1 MTRSVL
7 LIICLA
13 AGPAWAAGELS
24 PADAQDEQSATPE
37 AAPVVEISGEQNAM
51 PEAAPVVE
59 ASETQGA
66 PPEAVPVGE
75 VARASFTS
83 QIVERE
89 PVDSIERL
97 SADQP
102 QILFFTE
109 LSGLAGQT
117 VTHRWE
123 HGGEVMAEVP
133 FEVGAD
139 RWRVYS
145 SKRLLPGWVGEWS
158 VAVLDSQGRV
168 LSTRSFEYLAPLPAS
183 PQDETPEDEAP

>member
-13 AGPAWAAGELS
+13 AGPAFATGELS
-24 PADAQDEQSATPE
+24 PAEAQDEPSATSE
-37 AAPVVEISGEQNAM
+37 TAPVVETSEEQVAV
-51 PEAAPVVE
+51 PEVDPAVE
-59 ASETQGA
+59 ASEIQSA
-66 PPEAVPVGE
+66 PAEAAPIGE
-75 VARASFTS
+75 LARASFTS

-109 LSGLAGQT
+109 LRGLGGQT

-133 FEVGAD
+133 FEVGGD

-168 LSTRSFEYLAPLPAS
+168 LGTRSFEYVAPSPAS
-183 PQDETPEDEAP
+183 PQEEAPEDEAP